1 MLQTCR
7 LAHLLV
13 CVCVCVS
20 VQKVYC
26 CKMVDWIQ
34 MPFGMVSGV
43 SRDYGMVIG
52 EGEGAVSGVNLGVPL

>member
-1 MLQTCR
+1 
-7 LAHLLV
+7 
-13 CVCVCVS
+13 VS